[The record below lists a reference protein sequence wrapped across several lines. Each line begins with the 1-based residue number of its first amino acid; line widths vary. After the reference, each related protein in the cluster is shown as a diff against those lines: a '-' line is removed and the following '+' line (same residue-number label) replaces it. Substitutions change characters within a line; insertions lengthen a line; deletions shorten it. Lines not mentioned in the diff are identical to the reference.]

1 MKDDV
6 APVDI
11 QFEATDDIE
20 IASIALALDGTKI
33 TEFTDFKDY
42 RRAVTTI
49 GTIHWQMERI
59 CLP

>member
-1 MKDDV
+1 MVKEDV

-20 IASIALALDGTKI
+20 IGSIALSLDGTKI

-42 RRAVTTI
+42 RRALGQLSV
-49 GTIHWQMERI
+49 
-59 CLP
+59 